1 MIGKGLS
8 RHSVIVS
15 VHDFDGPQQAQ
26 ESNSREMIDTPC
38 ILVPGN
44 VCNALATK
52 TVFGIIDW
60 CVGQMRIADGP
71 GRIADSVPAQFP

>member
-1 MIGKGLS
+1 
-8 RHSVIVS
+8 
-15 VHDFDGPQQAQ
+15 
-26 ESNSREMIDTPC
+26 MIDTPC

-44 VCNALATK
+44 ICNALTAK

-60 CVGQMRIADGP
+60 CVGQMGIAGGP